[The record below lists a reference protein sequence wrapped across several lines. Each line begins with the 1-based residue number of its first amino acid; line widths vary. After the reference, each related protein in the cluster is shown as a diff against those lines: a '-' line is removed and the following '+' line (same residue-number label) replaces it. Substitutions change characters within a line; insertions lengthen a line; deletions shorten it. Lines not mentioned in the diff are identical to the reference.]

1 MASFQKG
8 NVPDATAVKP
18 WYGVHNNNGLPIHIS
33 LLYIVLHDWV
43 PFMRLR

>member
-18 WYGVHNNNGLPIHIS
+18 WYGVHNNGLPIHSS
-33 LLYIVLHDWV
+33 LLNIVLHD
-43 PFMRLR
+43 